1 MMPVPLIIGVGNP
14 ARGDDGVGPA
24 VAACVEQD
32 ARLGGAVV
40 RTAMQLAP
48 ELAADVAAAS
58 VVVIVD
64 ARVGVEAGA
73 VDWAEVEH
81 RSLGGGPGPFSH
93 HLDPAGLCHLAGV
106 AFGRVPP
113 AFVVGVGAAGF
124 DAGAPLSGPAL
135 AAVPHAVDR
144 VIGLATAI

>member
-1 MMPVPLIIGVGNP
+1 MTPGPLVLGVGNP
-14 ARGDDGVGPA
+14 ERGDDGIGPA
-24 VAACVEQD
+24 VAARVEQD
-32 ARLGGAVV
+32 GRLAGATV
-40 RTAMQLAP
+40 RSAMQLTP
-48 ELAADVAAAS
+48 ELAVDVAAAS

-64 ARVGVEAGA
+64 ARVGVAAGA

-113 AFVVGVGAAGF
+113 AFVVGIGAAGF

-135 AAVPHAVDR
+135 AAVPHAVER
-144 VIGLATAI
+144 VIGLATGI